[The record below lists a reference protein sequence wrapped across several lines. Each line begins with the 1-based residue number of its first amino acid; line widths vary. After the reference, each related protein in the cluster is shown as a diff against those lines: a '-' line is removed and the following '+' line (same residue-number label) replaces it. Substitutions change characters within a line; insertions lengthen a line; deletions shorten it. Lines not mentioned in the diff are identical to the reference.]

1 MNTPKKLDFG
11 TAVNFQLE
19 AKTTVYG
26 KQKQE
31 DALLIALIFKGF
43 IQQDLALQY
52 FASDSF
58 SDENI
63 YYFFSYLILL
73 IFYYTSKYCY

>member
-43 IQQDLALQY
+43 IQQDWHY
-52 FASDSF
+52 
-58 SDENI
+58 N
-63 YYFFSYLILL
+63 ILL
-73 IFYYTSKYCY
+73 ATLLAMRTFTVLPAI